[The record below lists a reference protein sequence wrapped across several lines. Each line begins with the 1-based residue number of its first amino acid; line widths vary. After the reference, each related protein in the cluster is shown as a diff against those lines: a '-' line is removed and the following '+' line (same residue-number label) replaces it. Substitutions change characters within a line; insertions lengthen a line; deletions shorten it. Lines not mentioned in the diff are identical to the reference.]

1 MRRIAT
7 FAVVLS
13 VLGLATSFAESRG
26 FGGGGGNRRMGKTGR
41 ASSQER
47 ELVARAV
54 RRDNMRR
61 ARAGQSA

>member
-26 FGGGGGNRRMGKTGR
+26 FGGGASRRMGKTGR

-47 ELVARAV
+47 EIVARVV
-54 RRDNMRR
+54 RRDNLRR

>member
-26 FGGGGGNRRMGKTGR
+26 FGGGGNRRMGKTGR